1 MPEGDLARLVD
12 RASID
17 RTSYRSDGLLV
28 IIFIPGRYWPG
39 LHPSGGDVNME
50 WYAIKTQIEAEAK
63 VKALLQEAVKK
74 NNLEHKIGRI
84 MIPTEQVAEIRQGKK
99 IIQTRKIYAGYI
111 FIEML
116 VDDETRILVLET
128 QGISGFVGTD
138 SRTPIPMEDHEVDRI
153 MAELEEQQ
161 DRPKP
166 KVIFGIG
173 ELVKVKEGPFENFEG
188 VVEHIDPVRGTMR
201 LMVLIFGRKTPVEL
215 EYYQVEKL

>member
-1 MPEGDLARLVD
+1 
-12 RASID
+12 
-17 RTSYRSDGLLV
+17 
-28 IIFIPGRYWPG
+28 
-39 LHPSGGDVNME
+39 ME

-74 NNLEHKIGRI
+74 YNLEHKIGRI

-116 VDDETRILVLET
+116 VDDQTRLLVLET

-173 ELVKVKEGPFENFEG
+173 ETVKVKEGPFENFEG

-201 LMVLIFGRKTPVEL
+201 LMVLIFGRQTPVEL